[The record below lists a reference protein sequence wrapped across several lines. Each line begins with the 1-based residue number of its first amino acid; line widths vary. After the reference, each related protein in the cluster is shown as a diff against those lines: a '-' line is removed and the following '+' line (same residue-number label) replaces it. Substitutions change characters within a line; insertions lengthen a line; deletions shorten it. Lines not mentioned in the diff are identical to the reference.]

1 MMKPHSHL
9 TRQVFRALVAER
21 PYHASG
27 CLQLLR
33 PSQSRRKSPNLQPSS
48 RRNIFGISLGGTKE
62 SYQGSKATPQNIE
75 AALLKLVDLLRARR
89 SRTRIPEDAEV
100 LDAFKFLFQ
109 VRSELPKGLT
119 RNEVYLATETL
130 DHLLQRKLVLNPEEP
145 AGLERDDLQNVLI
158 ALATANGSKAFKSDS
173 RALANAVFDV
183 LRFSLDA
190 ANIDAEQPSAPLSN
204 TYVQVLAQTGSAL
217 DALATLRGLGRSSN
231 DTHQLWTATLQGLLS
246 EGRTAEFWE
255 ALQERQSRLGALDA
269 QAHEALVIA
278 FAGKGDAEN
287 AKTMFRTPVQD
298 GHIPT
303 TPCLT
308 GMLDVC
314 ITTTDQDLGDECANA
329 LRARSDLGDATGV
342 LLMWYASQNPSLE
355 AMKDHITD
363 LADNGATDVV
373 TMKTFNRLVAY
384 AYDRRDSVL
393 AQKYIRLAE
402 SFGLPPD
409 AATFALQLEYEVFRG
424 DMAAAADTFEAM
436 VIEDVPQERPDVAA
450 LNHFLTKL
458 CFAPE
463 PNHELISRVID
474 RVLETGADL
483 EAETLAG
490 LCSVFLR
497 RDDLEEAAGLLRF
510 RVDAFPRA
518 DRARIA
524 AVFKQF
530 ICDPDIKDQRAYNA
544 YDLFRVAFPETEP
557 AERVPLMKSFFDRK
571 RPDLGVLVFGHMRQL
586 DGPEGRPTAEV
597 YAECYHGIANCQDVD
612 GLQLVH
618 NMLKLDLEV
627 EPSTRIRNGLM
638 AACTAC
644 RMPFSS
650 IIDHYWKILGSR
662 EGPTLSTF
670 VLALRACETW
680 VPQGSYEA
688 RKVMGM
694 MQKWNLIVTKELYDA
709 YIGAMAGQSQFENTV
724 ELIERM
730 EEDIGEAPDVL
741 TIGTFY
747 NAIPWQWRKD
757 EVEKWA
763 KAVYPELWEELVSYG
778 EVIDEEWEVRY
789 FNIDRDVDVN
799 DDLLFE
805 DGAYSAELATTSV
818 PSIEQPKQ

>member
-1 MMKPHSHL
+1 M
-9 TRQVFRALVAER
+9 
-21 PYHASG
+21 
-27 CLQLLR
+27 
-33 PSQSRRKSPNLQPSS
+33 
-48 RRNIFGISLGGTKE
+48 
-62 SYQGSKATPQNIE
+62 
-75 AALLKLVDLLRARR
+75 
-89 SRTRIPEDAEV
+89 EV

-130 DHLLQRKLVLNPEEP
+130 DHLLKRKLVLNDEEP

-158 ALATANGSKAFKSDS
+158 ALATAGGSEVLKSDS
-173 RALANAVFDV
+173 RALATSVFHM
-183 LRFSLDA
+183 LRSSLDT
-190 ANIDAEQPSAPLSN
+190 ANTNAEQPSTPLSN
-204 TYVQVLAQTGSAL
+204 TYVTILAQTGSAL
-217 DALATLRGLGRSSN
+217 DALATLRSSGLSRGHTS
-231 DTHQLWTATLQGLLS
+231 QLWTATLQGLLS
-246 EGRTAEFWE
+246 EGRTSEFWKG
-255 ALQERQSRLGALDA
+255 LLERQSRLGPLDA
-269 QAHEALVIA
+269 HAHEALVVA
-278 FAGKGDAEN
+278 FERKGDAES
-287 AKTMFRTPVQD
+287 AKKIFRTPVQD
-298 GHIPT
+298 GHVPT
-303 TPCLT
+303 TQCLT
-308 GMLDVC
+308 SMLDMC
-314 ITTTDQDLGDECANA
+314 INTIDRELGKECADA

-342 LLMWYASQNPSLE
+342 LLMWYASQDPSLE
-355 AMKDHITD
+355 GMKGHITD
-363 LADNGATDVV
+363 LTANGTTDAI
-373 TMKTFNRLVAY
+373 TMKTFNRLVGYAY
-384 AYDRRDSVL
+384 ARGDPL
-393 AQKYIRLAE
+393 LGQKYVNLAE

-409 AATFALQLEYEVFRG
+409 AATFALQLDYEVSRG
-424 DMAAAADTFEAM
+424 DLTAAANTFEAM
-436 VIEDVPQERPDVAA
+436 AIEDVPQERPDVAA
-450 LNHFLTKL
+450 LNHFLIKL
-458 CFAPE
+458 CFVQE

-474 RVLETGADL
+474 RVLDTGADL

-490 LCSVFLR
+490 LCSVFLM
-497 RDDLEEAAGLLRF
+497 RDDLEEAASLLRF

-524 AVFKQF
+524 AVFKHF
-530 ICDPDIKDQRAYNA
+530 ICDSSVKDQRAYNA

-557 AERVPLMKSFFDRK
+557 AERVPLMRSFFDRK

-586 DGPEGRPTAEV
+586 DDPDGRPTAEV
-597 YAECYHGIANCQDVD
+597 YAECFYGIAKCQDVD

-627 EPSTRIRNGLM
+627 DPSTRIRNGLM
-638 AACTAC
+638 AACNAC

-688 RKVMGM
+688 RKIMAL
-694 MQKWNLIVTKELYDA
+694 MQKWNLIITKELYDA
-709 YIGAMAGQSQFENTV
+709 YVGATAGQSQFENTV

-730 EEDIGEAPDVL
+730 EEDIGESPDAMTV
-741 TIGTFY
+741 GTFY

-789 FNIDRDVDVN
+789 FKINRDVETN
-799 DDLLFE
+799 DDLLFGE
-805 DGAYSAELATTSV
+805 GAYSAELATQSV
-818 PSIEQPKQ
+818 PTIEQPKQ